1 MLFNTKFILFS
12 IWSIVTF
19 SVCVNFQCPK
29 RSLYIQ
35 RERALM
41 LTVYTVA
48 LFISLLF
55 NIATYFKIWDR
66 TIQFFAIFSLLQTFH
81 KRNSCL
87 ILLDTFLPSLG
98 WLDAYF
104 MVISVDLY
112 AIKSLILYYVDP
124 WNTLTYTQLYSC

>member
-35 RERALM
+35 RERALI

-55 NIATYFKIWDR
+55 NIATYFKILDR
-66 TIQFFAIFSLLQTFH
+66 TIQFFAIFFTFTNFSQEKQLFNPSGHISAILGIARCLLHGHF
-81 KRNSCL
+81 C
-87 ILLDTFLPSLG
+87 
-98 WLDAYF
+98 
-104 MVISVDLY
+104 
-112 AIKSLILYYVDP
+112 
-124 WNTLTYTQLYSC
+124 